1 MSNNVDEKRRHYVQ
15 MRNELVADIVNS
27 NLTFEQLED
36 LRMYVD
42 GTLSSCDPRHS
53 AAVKKLIESLDRRIN
68 WLVSQV
74 DYYAAKARLAEAELG
89 CPIEDWLIKKSSMT
103 S

>member
-42 GTLSSCDPRHS
+42 GTLSSCDPRHG
-53 AAVKKLIESLDRRIN
+53 AAVKKLIERLDRRIN
-68 WLVSQV
+68 WLVAQV
-74 DYYAAKARLAEAELG
+74 DYYAAKVRLAEAAVG
-89 CPIEDWLIKKSSMT
+89 CPIEDWLSKKAR
-103 S
+103 